1 MLTITNMYYQSDW
14 HDDKKNDLTKRLDLN
29 TNLTLLKNTDL
40 KSYNHHRTQLLHFR
54 TNDLRYNLWTIDW
67 LDDWKM
73 TKIMWQTTWHGITA
87 FNLTHLRDRLLTERP
102 KTTWHIF
109 FATTWIIFA
118 EDKYWL
124 NTYYTYTGPVTDIL
138 DTLIIHDLFAR
149 EGCICTD
156 HLHFNKHMRFPWFPP
171 HFILFL
177 IFSCLLF

>member
-1 MLTITNMYYQSDW
+1 
-14 HDDKKNDLTKRLDLN
+14 
-29 TNLTLLKNTDL
+29 
-40 KSYNHHRTQLLHFR
+40 
-54 TNDLRYNLWTIDW
+54 
-67 LDDWKM
+67 M

-102 KTTWHIF
+102 KTARHIF

-118 EDKYWL
+118 DDKYWL

-177 IFSCLLF
+177 IFSCLLLKKNHHTVLICAVDCKILLHYEKKCTTTFCIIKKNTIACQEDKWLFL